1 MYVARAGVDE
11 LGQGIDVG
19 TEQFFKPLCSN
30 MSATISCL
38 PRSVCSTSSLVTYW
52 PVLVFLGLSVIF
64 ISSKST
70 SPTCFGDD
78 TLNSRPA
85 RLCMRS
91 SRSFIRLVRMF
102 DVSASDSVSILTPP
116 SSIEASTGISGISM
130 SAKSDAAPMRPSSG
144 SSLFSASGSRRRL
157 RRHTHTPAP
166 GRGRASTVASFPSGQ
181 SVRRCVWCGSAGRP
195 RP

>member
-1 MYVARAGVDE
+1 M
-11 LGQGIDVG
+11 
-19 TEQFFKPLCSN
+19 
-30 MSATISCL
+30 
-38 PRSVCSTSSLVTYW
+38 
-52 PVLVFLGLSVIF
+52 SVIF

-130 SAKSDAAPMRPSSG
+130 SAKSDDAPMRSSSG
-144 SSLFSASGSRRRL
+144 SSLFFSIRVTSASSAAYSYTCSGARSRID
-157 RRHTHTPAP
+157 
-166 GRGRASTVASFPSGQ
+166 SCFFPFGPIS
-181 SVRRCVWCGSAGRP
+181 SSMCMVR
-195 RP
+195 